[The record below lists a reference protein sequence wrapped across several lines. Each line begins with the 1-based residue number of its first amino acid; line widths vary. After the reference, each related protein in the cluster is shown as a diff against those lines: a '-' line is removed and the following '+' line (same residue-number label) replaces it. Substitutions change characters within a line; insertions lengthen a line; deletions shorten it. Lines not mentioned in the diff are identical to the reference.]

1 LWDSHSWLPCFEDP
15 DRALS
20 RLLNRQKWLSHNC
33 DRISGFLSPPLQ
45 FIGVGGKIFM
55 AIAVIPARYAATRLP
70 GKPLV
75 SLAGKP
81 MIQRVWERA
90 TQAARITRVII
101 ATDDE
106 RILQAAASFGAE
118 AVMTRSE
125 HRSGTERVAEVAA
138 HVPGGDDEV
147 FVNVQGDEPLV
158 EPAAIDTLVE
168 AIESEQG
175 VTVATL
181 MVPIA
186 KPADI
191 MDPNIVKVVLDFD
204 GNALYFSR
212 APIPLVRDREAPVH
226 VQHMKHLGLYAF
238 RRSALLDFPT
248 LLLGD
253 LERIEQLEQLRW
265 MENGYKIRVAE
276 TQHDSVS
283 VDVAEDVARVEQLL
297 RKSHSA

>member
-1 LWDSHSWLPCFEDP
+1 
-15 DRALS
+15 
-20 RLLNRQKWLSHNC
+20 
-33 DRISGFLSPPLQ
+33 
-45 FIGVGGKIFM
+45 M
-55 AIAVIPARYAATRLP
+55 AIAVIPARYSATRLP

-75 SLAGKP
+75 SLAGKA
-81 MIQRVWERA
+81 MIQRVWER
-90 TQAARITRVII
+90 TKQAKRISRVII

-106 RILQAAASFGAE
+106 RILKAVAGFGGE

-125 HRSGTERVAEVAA
+125 HRSGTERVAEVAV
-138 HVPGGDDEV
+138 HNSSSEDEI

-158 EPAAIDTLVE
+158 DPEAIDTLVE
-168 AIESEQG
+168 AIEAEEG
-175 VTVATL
+175 VSVATL
-181 MVPIA
+181 MVPIG

-212 APIPLVRDREAPVH
+212 APIPWVRDREAAPVH
-226 VQHMKHLGLYAF
+226 AQHMKHLGLYAF
-238 RRSALLDFPT
+238 RRSALLDFAT
-248 LLLGD
+248 LPVGD

-297 RKSHSA
+297 RNVHSASD

>member
-1 LWDSHSWLPCFEDP
+1 L
-15 DRALS
+15 
-20 RLLNRQKWLSHNC
+20 
-33 DRISGFLSPPLQ
+33 
-45 FIGVGGKIFM
+45 IGAGKENFM

-90 TQAARITRVII
+90 SQATRITRVII

-106 RILQAAASFGAE
+106 RILQAAAAFGGE

-125 HRSGTERVAEVAA
+125 HRSGTERVAEVAV
-138 HVPGGDDEV
+138 HVSGVGEDI

-158 EPAAIDTLVE
+158 EPEAIDTLVE
-168 AIESEQG
+168 AIESEEG
-175 VTVATL
+175 VSVATL
-181 MVPIA
+181 MVAIA

-212 APIPLVRDREAPVH
+212 APIPWVRDREGPVH
-226 VQHMKHLGLYAF
+226 AQHMKHLGLYAF
-238 RRSALLDFPT
+238 RRDALLDFPT
-248 LLLGD
+248 LPVGD

-276 TQHDSVS
+276 TTHDSVS
-283 VDVAEDVARVEQLL
+283 VDVPEDVTRVEQLL
-297 RKSHSA
+297 RKIHSA